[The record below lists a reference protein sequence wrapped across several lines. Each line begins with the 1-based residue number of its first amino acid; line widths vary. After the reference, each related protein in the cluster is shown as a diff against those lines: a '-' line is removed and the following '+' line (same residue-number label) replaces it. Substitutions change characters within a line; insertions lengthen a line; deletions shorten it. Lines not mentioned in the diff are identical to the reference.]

1 MSSNLPTT
9 RKTPQPLPFKTITEA
24 VRAIQNTALTETTVL
39 LLTNS
44 TEHQT
49 FVRKLAD
56 MKRPVGIVLVVPK
69 D

>member
-1 MSSNLPTT
+1 MNTLTT
-9 RKTPQPLPFKTITEA
+9 TKKTKQSVPFKTITEA
-24 VRAIQNTALTETTVL
+24 VRAIQNTTLTETTVL

-44 TEHQT
+44 TEHQA

-56 MKRPVGIVLVVPK
+56 MKRPVGIVVVAPK

>member
-9 RKTPQPLPFKTITEA
+9 RKTPQPLPFKTLKEA
-24 VRAIQNTALTETTVL
+24 VTAIQNTALTQTTVL
-39 LLTNS
+39 LLTNT
-44 TEHQT
+44 TEHQA

-56 MKRPVGIVLVVPK
+56 IKHPVGIVLVTPK

>member
-1 MSSNLPTT
+1 MSTLQATKKT
-9 RKTPQPLPFKTITEA
+9 RQDLPFKTITEA
-24 VRAIQNTALTETTVL
+24 VRAIQNTTLTETTVL

-44 TEHQT
+44 TEHQA

-56 MKRPVGIVLVVPK
+56 MKRPVGIVLVTPK

>member
-1 MSSNLPTT
+1 MSTNLPTT

-24 VRAIQNTALTETTVL
+24 VRAIQNTTLTETTVL

-44 TEHQT
+44 TEHQA

-56 MKRPVGIVLVVPK
+56 MKRPLGIVVVAPK